1 MTHSPDDPN
10 PDDPPPDPETAAAAW
25 ALNAHAAQIPP
36 PTPWRTWLFQGGR
49 GAGKTRAGAEWLA
62 ALAAALP
69 GGRFALVG
77 ATLHDVREVMI
88 DGPSGLRALPNR
100 APPRFEPTR
109 RRLLFANG
117 AVAYAFSAAEP
128 ERLRGP
134 QFHAAWADEFCAW
147 PRAEE
152 TLALLRMG
160 VRLGVDPRIAVTT
173 TPRPI
178 TALRNLRLEA
188 GCVVTQAGTA
198 ANAAHLAPAF
208 LDNLLALY
216 GGSRL
221 AAQEIDGL
229 LVENAAAA
237 LWKAADLAK
246 ARGARPPALDV
257 VVVAV
262 DPPAGGGGGG
272 AECGIIVAGRR
283 DKAGFILADRSAE
296 GLSPLGWARRAAAAA
311 AEFGADLIV
320 AEANQGG
327 EMVRTTLQAAGVSCR
342 IELVHATRSKHA
354 RAGPISAMY
363 EQGRITHCAA
373 FPQLEEQM
381 MAFGEEA
388 SGLKDRVDALV
399 WALTWLLIDA
409 VIAVPRLTRV

>member
-1 MTHSPDDPN
+1 MTLAPDDPN
-10 PDDPPPDPETAAAAW
+10 PDDPPLDPEAAAAAW
-25 ALNAHAAQIPP
+25 AASAHPAQLPP
-36 PTPWRTWLFQGGR
+36 PDPWRTWLFQGGR

-62 ALAAALP
+62 ARAAALP
-69 GGRFALVG
+69 HGRFALVG

-88 DGPSGLRALPNR
+88 DGPSGLRALPHR
-100 APPRFEPTR
+100 EPPRFEPTR
-109 RRLLFANG
+109 RRLTFANG

-128 ERLRGP
+128 QRLRGP

-160 VRLGVDPRIAVTT
+160 VRLGADPRIVITT

-178 TALRNLRLEA
+178 QALRTLRGEA
-188 GCVVTQAGTA
+188 LCVVTHAGTA

-216 GGSRL
+216 GGTRR

-229 LVENAAAA
+229 LVEGDGAA
-237 LWKAADLAK
+237 LWKAADLARV
-246 ARGARPPALDV
+246 RGARPPAFDAI
-257 VVVAV
+257 VVAV
-262 DPPAGGGGGG
+262 DPPAGDGG
-272 AECGIIVAGRR
+272 AACGIIIAGRR
-283 DKAGFILADRSAE
+283 DGAGYVLADRSAE
-296 GLSPLGWARRAAAAA
+296 GLSPLGWARRAGAAA
-311 AEFGADLIV
+311 AEFRANVIV

-327 EMVRTTLQAAGVSCR
+327 DMVRTTLQAAGVACP
-342 IELVHATRSKHA
+342 IELVHATRSKRA
-354 RAGPISAMY
+354 RAEPISALY
-363 EQGRITHCAA
+363 EQGRITHCDA

-388 SGLKDRVDALV
+388 GGLKDRVDALV
-399 WALTWLLIDA
+399 WALHWLLVDRETIT
-409 VIAVPRLTRV
+409 PRLMRV